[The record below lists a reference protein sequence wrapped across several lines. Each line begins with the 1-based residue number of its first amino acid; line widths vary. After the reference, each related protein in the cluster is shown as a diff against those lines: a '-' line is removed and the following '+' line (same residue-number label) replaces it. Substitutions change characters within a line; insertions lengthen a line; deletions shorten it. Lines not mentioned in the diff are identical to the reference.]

1 MKLPLRGNGNSFGIT
16 VEGRTT
22 ADAASTFFRMV
33 TWDYFETLGIRVKQ
47 GRTFTPSDRPAPAPP
62 QPAAT
67 AAAPAAAPAPV
78 RVTEVPIVINEALA
92 KKFFPDVNPLGR
104 TVGGGFGI
112 PQRIIG
118 IVQDVA
124 EGDLTD
130 EMKPARYYLAGT
142 VSWFSPQASFV
153 LKLKRERDAAAI
165 LDQARA
171 TVQRV
176 APAFGLQG
184 TTTMTRVFDRA
195 VGPARQIMSLLALLA
210 GLAVALGTIGIYGVI
225 SHFATRRKRD
235 WAIRIALGAQG
246 RTVISKIV
254 GQAVGLVG
262 TGIVL
267 GALGTLALARLL
279 TSFLFGVSALDP
291 IAFLAASAGLL
302 AIGAAAAFIPAR
314 RASAVDPMLALR
326 EQ

>member
-1 MKLPLRGNGNSFGIT
+1 
-16 VEGRTT
+16 
-22 ADAASTFFRMV
+22 
-33 TWDYFETLGIRVKQ
+33 
-47 GRTFTPSDRPAPAPP
+47 
-62 QPAAT
+62 
-67 AAAPAAAPAPV
+67 
-78 RVTEVPIVINEALA
+78 
-92 KKFFPDVNPLGR
+92 
-104 TVGGGFGI
+104 
-112 PQRIIG
+112 
-118 IVQDVA
+118 
-124 EGDLTD
+124 
-130 EMKPARYYLAGT
+130 
-142 VSWFSPQASFV
+142 
-153 LKLKRERDAAAI
+153 
-165 LDQARA
+165 
-171 TVQRV
+171 
-176 APAFGLQG
+176 
-184 TTTMTRVFDRA
+184 
-195 VGPARQIMSLLALLA
+195 MSLLALLA